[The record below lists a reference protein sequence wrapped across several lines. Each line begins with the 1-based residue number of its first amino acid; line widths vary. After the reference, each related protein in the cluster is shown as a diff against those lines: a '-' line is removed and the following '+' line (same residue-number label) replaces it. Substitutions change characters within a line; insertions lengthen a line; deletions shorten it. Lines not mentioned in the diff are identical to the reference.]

1 MDGSKRMTAQAEE
14 NLGRLMEIVA
24 RLRSPEGCPW
34 DREQSQRDIARY
46 LLEEAYEVVDA
57 IASGSPAALR
67 EELGDLLFQIV
78 FLARLAEEEGD
89 FDLAGVA
96 AGIEEKM
103 IRRHPHVFGDRAV
116 KSVAAVK
123 ENWEDI
129 KKKEGKVGATCGE
142 QMAGVIK
149 ALPAL
154 SRAEK
159 ITKVASR
166 VGFDFASGTDCL
178 QKVEEELTELKGALR
193 DRSREQVAEEIG
205 DLIFSLVNLSRLLE
219 VDAEAS
225 LRAATDKFVRRF
237 AYVEEELRKRGKKPV
252 EVPLEEMDRL
262 WEEAKLRRE
271 LP

>member
-1 MDGSKRMTAQAEE
+1 MDGSRQIKAKAGE
-14 NLGRLMEIVA
+14 NLGKLMEIVV

-34 DREQSQRDIARY
+34 DRVQSQGDIARY

-57 IASGSPAALR
+57 IENGSPAALQ

-78 FLARLAEEEGD
+78 FLARLAEEKGD

-103 IRRHPHVFGDRAV
+103 IRRHPHVFGDASV

-123 ENWEDI
+123 ENWEII
-129 KKKEGKVGATCGE
+129 KKQEGKGGATCGE
-142 QMAGVIK
+142 QMAGVTK

-154 SRAEK
+154 SRAQK
-159 ITKVASR
+159 ITNVAAR
-166 VGFDFASGTDCL
+166 VGFDFESRSDCL

-193 DRSREQVAEEIG
+193 DRCREQVAEEIG
-205 DLIFSLVNLSRLLE
+205 DLMFSLVNLSRFLE

-225 LRAATDKFVRRF
+225 LRAATDKFIRRF
-237 AYVEEELRKRGKKPV
+237 AYVEEELRKKGKEAV
-252 EVPLEEMDRL
+252 EVPLAEMDRL